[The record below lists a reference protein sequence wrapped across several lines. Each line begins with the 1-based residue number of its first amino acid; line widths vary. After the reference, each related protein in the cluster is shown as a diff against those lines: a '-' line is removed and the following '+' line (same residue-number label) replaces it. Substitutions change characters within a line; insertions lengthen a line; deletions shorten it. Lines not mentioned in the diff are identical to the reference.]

1 MIFIEFWCGDWDCVC
16 FRVAVKT
23 ARASSIKST
32 IIKEKKQTSF
42 SLSFSQKLW
51 IAYTW
56 SDFVNTPNFA
66 VLYRRSQ
73 SYRSN
78 DQSHSGSFSAD
89 YYDWRFCFGPFR
101 SFDRMELDNSSD

>member
-1 MIFIEFWCGDWDCVC
+1 MIFIEFWSSDWDCAC
-16 FRVAVKT
+16 FRAMIKI
-23 ARASSIKST
+23 ARDSDFKST
-32 IIKEKKQTSF
+32 IIKEKSQTSF
-42 SLSFSQKLW
+42 PLSFPQKLW

-66 VLYRRSQ
+66 VLYRRNQ

-89 YYDWRFCFGPFR
+89 YYDWRLCFSAFGCFYR
-101 SFDRMELDNSSD
+101 LELDNSSD